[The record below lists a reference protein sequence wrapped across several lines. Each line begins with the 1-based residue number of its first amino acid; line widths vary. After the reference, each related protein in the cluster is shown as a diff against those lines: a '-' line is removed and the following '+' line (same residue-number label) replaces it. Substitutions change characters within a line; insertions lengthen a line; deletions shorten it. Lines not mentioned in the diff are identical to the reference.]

1 MGNIHTVPKANF
13 EKVQNAIKQPSIILL
28 INTLPENQQDCLI
41 QNTIVACKEEEVM
54 NKYLQLN
61 QKNIQIILYGKND
74 NDESVYKKYKQ
85 LLKLG
90 FANVQI
96 YMGGMFEWLLLQDI
110 YGYDT
115 FMTTKREL
123 DFLKF
128 KP

>member
-1 MGNIHTVPKANF
+1 MGNMYTVPKANF

-110 YGYDT
+110 YGYET

>member
-1 MGNIHTVPKANF
+1 MGSIHTVPKTNF
-13 EKVQNAIKQPSIILL
+13 EGVQNAIKQPTTILL

-41 QNTIVACKEEEVM
+41 QNTIVASKEEEIM

-61 QKNIQIILYGKND
+61 QKHIQIILYGKND
-74 NDESVYKKYKQ
+74 NDETVYKKYKQ

-90 FANVQI
+90 FTNVNL

-110 YGYDT
+110 YGYET

-123 DFLKF
+123 DFLKY

>member
-110 YGYDT
+110 YGYET

>member
-1 MGNIHTVPKANF
+1 MGNMHTVPKANF

-41 QNTIVACKEEEVM
+41 QNTIVASKEEEVM

-74 NDESVYKKYKQ
+74 NDETVYKKYKQ

-90 FANVQI
+90 FTNVQI

-110 YGYDT
+110 YGYET

>member
-1 MGNIHTVPKANF
+1 MYTVPKANF

-110 YGYDT
+110 YGYET